1 VARQVKFKQTTH
13 LGFSNNVQIRY
24 PDGATDAQ
32 VTIQG
37 KLGNNEITGTW
48 YDKYQH
54 GEFGWTVRTATA
66 P

>member
-1 VARQVKFKQTTH
+1 MNR
-13 LGFSNNVQIRY
+13 VQMRY
-24 PDGATDAQ
+24 PDGSTDTE

-37 KLGNNEITGTW
+37 KLANNEITGTW
-48 YDKYQH
+48 YDKFQH